1 MTFPQAPSERNSR
14 TRWLKVAAAFWLVLI
29 SAVAL
34 INSCLL
40 YTSDAADE

>member
-34 INSCLL
+34 VNSVGLSRL
-40 YTSDAADE
+40 A